1 MTNDSTQPPD
11 AGHSGSWR
19 RPQIRP
25 AAGFPPPAGPQG
37 DDRWPVAP
45 PSTGHPPSPPSLT
58 SATIGERG
66 WTTTATPPL
75 TPPPSPPLADL
86 PVTPSPPP
94 PPVGRTTP
102 RRGRLPWLVA
112 VVSLLLAAFAG
123 GWAVA
128 ENRANDRIDT
138 LESGLVAPAV
148 VEAPSPEDRATSA
161 QPSVEP
167 ASPPAASAPVVPL
180 DPDSEPASAAAG
192 VVAPAVVLIT
202 TGEGQGSGIVY
213 SADGHIV
220 TNAHVVGAAQT
231 VDVQLASGRRVNGSV
246 VGRDTAV
253 DVAVVKID
261 AAEEFGVAEFAPGGS
276 VEVGQLAVAIGSPF
290 GLEQTV
296 TAGIVSAVDRVV
308 INELDGTPN
317 VVSMVQTD
325 APINPGN
332 SGGALVDREGRV
344 IGMNTSIR
352 TDGGQGSVGLGFA
365 IPADTVALIAQ
376 RIIDGVALDVG
387 FLGVEL
393 SEPVSGD
400 PGAVIGAATA
410 GGPADDAGI
419 ASGDLVV
426 GFGDQPVRSTQELAA
441 RVRLTLPGTVVD
453 VELVRDGTTLTIPVT
468 VGKLGDA

>member
-1 MTNDSTQPPD
+1 M
-11 AGHSGSWR
+11 
-19 RPQIRP
+19 
-25 AAGFPPPAGPQG
+25 
-37 DDRWPVAP
+37 
-45 PSTGHPPSPPSLT
+45 
-58 SATIGERG
+58 
-66 WTTTATPPL
+66 
-75 TPPPSPPLADL
+75 
-86 PVTPSPPP
+86 
-94 PPVGRTTP
+94 
-102 RRGRLPWLVA
+102 PWLVA
-112 VVSLLLAAFAG
+112 IASLLLAAFAG

-128 ENRANDRIDT
+128 ESRANERIDD
-138 LESGLVAPAV
+138 LESGLVAPV
-148 VEAPSPEDRATSA
+148 VAEPIAPVAGNTPPEPDA
-161 QPSVEP
+161 EP
-167 ASPPAASAPVVPL
+167 APPPAASAPSVPL
-180 DPDSEPASAAAG
+180 DPDAEPASAAATI
-192 VVAPAVVLIT
+192 VAPAVVLIT

-213 SADGHIV
+213 TADGHIV
-220 TNAHVVGAAQT
+220 TNAHVVGTAQS
-231 VDVQLASGRRVNGSV
+231 VDVQLASGRRVTGTV

-253 DVAVVKID
+253 DVAVVSID
-261 AAEEFGVAEFAPGGS
+261 EAEEFGVAEFAPAGS

-365 IPADTVALIAQ
+365 IPADTVALIAD

-400 PGAVIGAATA
+400 PGALVAGANP

-419 ASGDLVV
+419 EAGDLVV
-426 GFGDQPVRSTQELAA
+426 AFGSEPVRSTEELAA

-453 VELVRDGTTLTIPVT
+453 LEVVRNGATLSIPVT

>member
-1 MTNDSTQPPD
+1 M
-11 AGHSGSWR
+11 
-19 RPQIRP
+19 
-25 AAGFPPPAGPQG
+25 AA
-37 DDRWPVAP
+37 
-45 PSTGHPPSPPSLT
+45 
-58 SATIGERG
+58 
-66 WTTTATPPL
+66 
-75 TPPPSPPLADL
+75 
-86 PVTPSPPP
+86 
-94 PPVGRTTP
+94 
-102 RRGRLPWLVA
+102 
-112 VVSLLLAAFAG
+112 VSLLLAAFAG

-128 ENRANDRIDT
+128 ENRANDRIDG

-148 VEAPSPEDRATSA
+148 AEPTAPDDLAATTE
-161 QPSVEP
+161 PDLEP
-167 ASPPAASAPVVPL
+167 ASPPVASVPDVL
-180 DPDSEPASAAAG
+180 LGPDSEPASAAAG

-202 TGEGQGSGIVY
+202 TGDGQGSGIVY
-213 SADGHIV
+213 SAEGHIV
-220 TNAHVVGAAQT
+220 TNAHVVGTARL
-231 VDVQLASGRRVNGSV
+231 VDVQLASGRRVDGSV

-261 AAEEFGVAEFAPGGS
+261 AAEEFGVAEFAPSGS

-308 INELDGTPN
+308 VNELDGTPN

-400 PGAVIGAATA
+400 PGAVISGATA

-426 GFGDQPVRSTQELAA
+426 RFGDQPVRSTEELAA

-453 VELVRDGTTLTIPVT
+453 VEVVRDGTTLTIPVT